1 MESRDLS
8 LQDDNISR
16 DTILNGSEADAAA
29 ENTAE
34 TTAESNNADEKLTE
48 EATEKKRY
56 TKEDVIER
64 LKEISA
70 KDAADISREEVSHL
84 KQLFYTIRKSELAVE
99 KQAFLDRGNEEGA
112 FAPMPD
118 PLEEEFQTLM
128 KELRDKKA
136 AYAAEVEAAR
146 MASLSRKKEII
157 EELEKLAE
165 DTDNVNRTFPR
176 FRELTQEFKD
186 AGEVPATDATDI
198 YRSYSAAVERFYDR
212 LKINKDL
219 RDYDFKKNL
228 EQKQLL
234 IDEAEK
240 LTAENDVIV
249 AFRRLQELHDKW
261 RETGPV
267 AKEIRESIWEKFKDA
282 SALINKRYQEFF
294 EQRKARERENED
306 KKTEICER
314 VEALDFSKLNSYASW
329 EDMTAVILQ
338 AQQDWKK
345 LGFASKKVNNSLFAR
360 FRETCDK
367 FFAAKAEF
375 FKNIRD
381 NHSANLEKKIALCEK
396 AEALK
401 DSTDWKKT
409 ADILVDLQRQ
419 WKTIGAVDKKHS
431 DAVWERFQQACD
443 YFFDRRK
450 KEASDTRKVEQQNLR
465 DKYALVESLKSLS
478 PDTPRDEAVKAIKE
492 AQAKWQQI
500 GHVPFKD
507 KDKVYNAY
515 REVIDKLYEQFDV
528 REHRANM
535 TNFANSLNEI
545 ANDENKLYRERERLA
560 RACEQKRSELKTYE
574 NNLGFF
580 NITSKSGNSL
590 LKDTERRMQRI
601 REDILA
607 LEEKI
612 KLIDSKSV
620 K

>member
-1 MESRDLS
+1 MELHDLS
-8 LQDDNISR
+8 LQEENTERDILNGGEKSPTEIEEIAAVDVIDADEKQSNESNMKRYLTKDEIIAALKELTSKDGSEISR
-16 DTILNGSEADAAA
+16 D
-29 ENTAE
+29 
-34 TTAESNNADEKLTE
+34 
-48 EATEKKRY
+48 
-56 TKEDVIER
+56 
-64 LKEISA
+64 EIT
-70 KDAADISREEVSHL
+70 HL
-84 KQLFYTIRKSELAVE
+84 KQAFFAIRKNELAEE
-99 KQAFLDRGNEEGA
+99 KQAFLEKGNEEAA
-112 FAPMPD
+112 FAPMPNET
-118 PLEEEFQTLM
+118 EELFQSLM
-128 KELRDKKA
+128 KELKEKKA
-136 AYAAEVEAAR
+136 AYIAEVEAVRQANL
-146 MASLSRKKEII
+146 AKKLEII
-157 EELEKLAE
+157 EELGKLAE

-176 FRELTQEFKD
+176 FRELTQEFKNT
-186 AGEVPATDATDI
+186 GEVPPTETTDI
-198 YRSYSAAVERFYDR
+198 YRNYSNAVERFYDR

-240 LTAENDVIV
+240 LAAESDVIL

-282 SALINKRYQEFF
+282 SATVNKRYQDFF
-294 EQRKARERENED
+294 EQRKARERENEE

-314 VEALDFSKLNSYASW
+314 IEGFDFSSLKSYAAW
-329 EDMTAVILQ
+329 EEMTKKILE

-345 LGFASKKVNNSLFAR
+345 LGFASKKVNNALFAR

-375 FKNIRD
+375 FKNIRE
-381 NHSANLEKKIALCEK
+381 NHSANLEKKLALCEK

-401 DSTDWKKT
+401 ESTDWKAA
-409 ADILVDLQRQ
+409 ADKLVGLQKE

-450 KEASDTRKVEQQNLR
+450 KATSSTRKAEQQNL
-465 DKYALVESLKSLS
+465 KEKNAIIENLKSLS
-478 PDTPRDEAVKAIKE
+478 LEMPREEAIKLIKD
-492 AQAKWQQI
+492 AMSKWQQV

-515 REVIDKLYEQFDV
+515 RAIVDKLYDHFDV
-528 REHRANM
+528 KETRANM
-535 TNFANSLNEI
+535 ANFANDINEI

-601 REDILA
+601 KNDIVE

-612 KLIDSKSV
+612 KLIDSKL
-620 K
+620 

>member
-1 MESRDLS
+1 MELRDLS
-8 LQDDNISR
+8 LPEENTERDILNGGEESPTEIAENATVEAMDADEKQSNEPNDRKHLTKEEIIATLKELNLKDGSEISR
-16 DTILNGSEADAAA
+16 D
-29 ENTAE
+29 
-34 TTAESNNADEKLTE
+34 
-48 EATEKKRY
+48 
-56 TKEDVIER
+56 
-64 LKEISA
+64 EIT
-70 KDAADISREEVSHL
+70 HL
-84 KQLFYTIRKSELAVE
+84 KQAFFAIRKNELAAE
-99 KQAFLDRGNEEGA
+99 KQAFLEKGNEEAA

-118 PLEEEFQTLM
+118 EAEDQFQAIM
-128 KELRDKKA
+128 KELKEKKA
-136 AYAAEVEAAR
+136 AYIAEVEAQKQANL
-146 MASLSRKKEII
+146 AKKLEII
-157 EELEKLAE
+157 DELEKLAE

-176 FRELTQEFKD
+176 FRELTQEFKN
-186 AGEVPATDATDI
+186 AGEVPPTETTDI
-198 YRSYSAAVERFYDR
+198 YRNYSAAVERFYDR

-240 LTAENDVIV
+240 LAAENDVIL

-282 SALINKRYQEFF
+282 SAVINKRYQDFF
-294 EQRKARERENED
+294 EQRKARERENEE

-314 VEALDFSKLNSYASW
+314 VEALDFSSLKNYAAW
-329 EDMTAVILQ
+329 EEMTKTILE

-345 LGFASKKVNNSLFAR
+345 LGFASKKVNNTLFAR

-375 FKNIRD
+375 FKNIRE
-381 NHSANLEKKIALCEK
+381 NHSANLDKKIALCEK

-401 DSTDWKKT
+401 ESTDWKNT
-409 ADILVDLQRQ
+409 AEKLVSLQKE
-419 WKTIGAVDKKHS
+419 WKTIGSVDKKHS

-450 KEASDTRKVEQQNLR
+450 KATSSTRKAEQQNLK
-465 DKYALVESLKSLS
+465 DKNSVIESLKNIPLE
-478 PDTPRDEAVKAIKE
+478 TPREEAVKLIKD
-492 AQAKWQQI
+492 AMAKWQQI

-515 REVIDKLYEQFDV
+515 REIVDKLYDHFDV
-528 REHRANM
+528 KETRANM
-535 TNFANSLNEI
+535 ANFANDINEM
-545 ANDENKLYRERERLA
+545 ATDTNKLYRERERLA

-580 NITSKSGNSL
+580 NITSKGGNSL

-601 REDILA
+601 KEDIAA
-607 LEEKI
+607 LESKI
-612 KLIDSKSV
+612 KLIDSKL
-620 K
+620 

>member
-1 MESRDLS
+1 MELHDLS
-8 LQDDNISR
+8 LPEENTERDILNGGEESPTEIAESATIKAMDADEKQSDEPNDKKHLTKDEIIAALIDLNTKEGSEISR
-16 DTILNGSEADAAA
+16 D
-29 ENTAE
+29 
-34 TTAESNNADEKLTE
+34 
-48 EATEKKRY
+48 
-56 TKEDVIER
+56 
-64 LKEISA
+64 EIT
-70 KDAADISREEVSHL
+70 HL
-84 KQLFYTIRKSELAVE
+84 KQAFFSIRKNELAIE
-99 KQAFLDRGNEEGA
+99 KQAFLDKGNEEAA
-112 FAPMPD
+112 FAPRPD
-118 PLEEEFQTLM
+118 EAEEKFQALM
-128 KELRDKKA
+128 KELKEKKA
-136 AYAAEVEAAR
+136 AYIAEVEAQKQANL
-146 MASLSRKKEII
+146 AKKREII
-157 EELEKLAE
+157 DELGKLAE

-176 FRELTQEFKD
+176 FRELTQEFKN
-186 AGEVPATDATDI
+186 AGEVPPTETTEI
-198 YRSYSAAVERFYDR
+198 YRNYSAAVERFYDR

-240 LTAENDVIV
+240 LAAENDVIL

-282 SALINKRYQEFF
+282 SAIINKKYQDFF
-294 EQRKARERENED
+294 EQRKARERENEE

-314 VEALDFSKLNSYASW
+314 VEALDFSTLKSYAAW
-329 EDMTAVILQ
+329 EEMTKTILA

-345 LGFASKKVNNSLFAR
+345 LGFASKKVNNALFAR

-375 FKNIRD
+375 FKNIRES
-381 NHSANLEKKIALCEK
+381 HSANLDKKIALCEK

-401 DSTDWKKT
+401 ESTDWKNT
-409 ADILVDLQRQ
+409 ADKLVELQKE
-419 WKTIGAVDKKHS
+419 WKTVGSVDKKHS

-450 KEASDTRKVEQQNLR
+450 KATSSTRKAEQQNL
-465 DKYALVESLKSLS
+465 KEKNSIIESLKNIPL
-478 PDTPRDEAVKAIKE
+478 DTPREDAVKLIKD
-492 AQAKWQQI
+492 AMAKWQQI
-500 GHVPFKD
+500 GHVPFKE

-515 REVIDKLYEQFDV
+515 KEILDKLYDHFDV
-528 REHRANM
+528 KEARANM
-535 TNFANSLNEI
+535 ANFANDISEI

-560 RACEQKRSELKTYE
+560 RTCEQKRSELKTYE

-601 REDILA
+601 KDDIA
-607 LEEKI
+607 SLEAKI
-612 KLIDSKSV
+612 KLIDSKL
-620 K
+620 

>member
-1 MESRDLS
+1 MELRDLS
-8 LQDDNISR
+8 LPEENTERDILNGGEESPTEIAENATVEAMDADEKQSNEPNDKKHLTKEEIIATLKELNQKDGSEISR
-16 DTILNGSEADAAA
+16 D
-29 ENTAE
+29 
-34 TTAESNNADEKLTE
+34 
-48 EATEKKRY
+48 
-56 TKEDVIER
+56 
-64 LKEISA
+64 EIA
-70 KDAADISREEVSHL
+70 HL
-84 KQLFYTIRKSELAVE
+84 KQAFFSIRKNELAVE
-99 KQAFLDRGNEEGA
+99 KQAFLDKGNEEAA

-118 PLEEEFQTLM
+118 EAEEQFQSIM
-128 KELRDKKA
+128 KELKEKKA
-136 AYAAEVEAAR
+136 AYIAEVEAQKQANL
-146 MASLSRKKEII
+146 AKKLEII
-157 EELEKLAE
+157 DELGKLAE

-176 FRELTQEFKD
+176 FRELTQEFKN
-186 AGEVPATDATDI
+186 AGEVPPTETTDI
-198 YRSYSAAVERFYDR
+198 YRNYSAAVERFYDR

-240 LTAENDVIV
+240 LAGENDVIL

-282 SALINKRYQEFF
+282 SALINKRYQDFF
-294 EQRKARERENED
+294 EQRKARERENEE

-314 VEALDFSKLNSYASW
+314 VEALDFSSLKNYAAW
-329 EDMTAVILQ
+329 EEMTKTILE

-345 LGFASKKVNNSLFAR
+345 LGFASKKVNNTLFAR

-375 FKNIRD
+375 FKNIRE
-381 NHSANLEKKIALCEK
+381 NHSANLDKKIALCEK

-401 DSTDWKKT
+401 ESTDWKNT
-409 ADILVDLQRQ
+409 ADKLVGLQKE
-419 WKTIGAVDKKHS
+419 WKTIGSVDKKHS

-450 KEASDTRKVEQQNLR
+450 KATSSTRKAEQQNL
-465 DKYALVESLKSLS
+465 KEKNSVIEGLKNIPL
-478 PDTPRDEAVKAIKE
+478 DTPREEAVKLIKD
-492 AQAKWQQI
+492 AMAKWQQI

-515 REVIDKLYEQFDV
+515 REIVDKLYDHFDV
-528 REHRANM
+528 KETRANM
-535 TNFANSLNEI
+535 ANFANDINAI

-580 NITSKSGNSL
+580 NITSKGGNSL

-601 REDILA
+601 KEDIAA
-607 LEEKI
+607 LENKI
-612 KLIDSKSV
+612 KLIDSKL
-620 K
+620 

>member
-1 MESRDLS
+1 MELRDLS
-8 LQDDNISR
+8 LPEENTERDILNGGEKSPTEIAENATVEAMDADEKQSNEPNDKKHLTKEEIIATLQELTLKDGSEISR
-16 DTILNGSEADAAA
+16 D
-29 ENTAE
+29 
-34 TTAESNNADEKLTE
+34 
-48 EATEKKRY
+48 
-56 TKEDVIER
+56 
-64 LKEISA
+64 EIT
-70 KDAADISREEVSHL
+70 HL
-84 KQLFYTIRKSELAVE
+84 KQAFFAIRKNELAVE
-99 KQAFLDRGNEEGA
+99 KQAFLEKGNEEAA

-118 PLEEEFQTLM
+118 KAEEQYQAIMTEL
-128 KELRDKKA
+128 KEKKA
-136 AYAAEVEAAR
+136 AYITEVEAQKQANL
-146 MASLSRKKEII
+146 AKKLEII

-176 FRELTQEFKD
+176 FRELTQEFKN
-186 AGEVPATDATDI
+186 AGEVPPTETTAI
-198 YRSYSAAVERFYDR
+198 YRNYSAAVERFYDR

-228 EQKQLL
+228 EHKQLL

-240 LTAENDVIV
+240 LTSENDVIL

-282 SALINKRYQEFF
+282 SAVINKRYQEFF
-294 EQRKARERENED
+294 EQRKARERKNEE

-314 VEALDFSKLNSYASW
+314 VEALDFSSLKNYAAW
-329 EDMTAVILQ
+329 EEMTKTILA

-375 FKNIRD
+375 FKNIRE
-381 NHSANLEKKIALCEK
+381 NHSANLDKKIALCEK

-401 DSTDWKKT
+401 ESTDWKNT
-409 ADILVDLQRQ
+409 AEKLVNLQKE
-419 WKTIGAVDKKHS
+419 WKTIGSVDKKHS
-431 DAVWERFQQACD
+431 DAVWERFQKACD

-450 KEASDTRKVEQQNLR
+450 KATSSTRKAEQQNLK
-465 DKYALVESLKSLS
+465 DKNSVIESLKNIPLE
-478 PDTPRDEAVKAIKE
+478 TPREDAVKLIKD
-492 AQAKWQQI
+492 AMAKWQQI

-515 REVIDKLYEQFDV
+515 REIVDKLYDHFDV
-528 REHRANM
+528 KETRANM
-535 TNFANSLNEI
+535 ANFANDINEI

-580 NITSKSGNSL
+580 NFTSKGGNSL

-601 REDILA
+601 KEDIAA
-607 LEEKI
+607 LENKI
-612 KLIDSKSV
+612 KLIDSKL
-620 K
+620 

>member
-1 MESRDLS
+1 MELRDLS
-8 LQDDNISR
+8 LPEENTERDILNGGEESPTEIAENATVEAMDADEKQSNEPNDKKHLTKEEIIATLKELNQKDGSEISR
-16 DTILNGSEADAAA
+16 D
-29 ENTAE
+29 
-34 TTAESNNADEKLTE
+34 
-48 EATEKKRY
+48 
-56 TKEDVIER
+56 
-64 LKEISA
+64 EIA
-70 KDAADISREEVSHL
+70 HL
-84 KQLFYTIRKSELAVE
+84 KQAFFSIRKNELAVE
-99 KQAFLDRGNEEGA
+99 KQAFLDKGNEEAA

-118 PLEEEFQTLM
+118 EAEEQFQAIM
-128 KELRDKKA
+128 KELKEKKA
-136 AYAAEVEAAR
+136 AYIAEVEAQKQANL
-146 MASLSRKKEII
+146 AKKLEII
-157 EELEKLAE
+157 DELGKLAE

-176 FRELTQEFKD
+176 FRELTQEFKN
-186 AGEVPATDATDI
+186 AGEVPPTETTDI
-198 YRSYSAAVERFYDR
+198 YRNYSAAVERFYDR

-240 LTAENDVIV
+240 LAGENDVILS
-249 AFRRLQELHDKW
+249 FRRLQELHDKW

-282 SALINKRYQEFF
+282 SAVINKRYQDFF
-294 EQRKARERENED
+294 EQRKARERENEE

-314 VEALDFSKLNSYASW
+314 VEALDFSTLKSYAAW
-329 EDMTAVILQ
+329 EDMTKTILE

-345 LGFASKKVNNSLFAR
+345 LGFASKKVNNALFAR

-375 FKNIRD
+375 FKNIRE
-381 NHSANLEKKIALCEK
+381 NHSANLDKKIALCEK

-401 DSTDWKKT
+401 ESTDWKNT
-409 ADILVDLQRQ
+409 ADKLVGLQKE
-419 WKTIGAVDKKHS
+419 WKTIGSVDKKHS

-450 KEASDTRKVEQQNLR
+450 KATSSTRKAEQQNL
-465 DKYALVESLKSLS
+465 KEKNSVIEGLKNIPL
-478 PDTPRDEAVKAIKE
+478 DTPREEAVKLIKE
-492 AQAKWQQI
+492 AMAKWQQI
-500 GHVPFKD
+500 GHVPFKE

-515 REVIDKLYEQFDV
+515 REIVDKLYDHFDV
-528 REHRANM
+528 KETRANM
-535 TNFANSLNEI
+535 ANFTNDINAI

-580 NITSKSGNSL
+580 NITSKGGNSL

-601 REDILA
+601 KEDIAA
-607 LEEKI
+607 LESKI
-612 KLIDSKSV
+612 KLIDSKL
-620 K
+620 

>member
-1 MESRDLS
+1 MELRDLS
-8 LQDDNISR
+8 LPEENTERDILNGGEESPTEIAENATVEAMDADEKQSNEPNDKKHLTKDEIIATLKELNQKDGSEISR
-16 DTILNGSEADAAA
+16 D
-29 ENTAE
+29 
-34 TTAESNNADEKLTE
+34 
-48 EATEKKRY
+48 
-56 TKEDVIER
+56 
-64 LKEISA
+64 EIA
-70 KDAADISREEVSHL
+70 HL
-84 KQLFYTIRKSELAVE
+84 KQAFFSIRKNELAVE
-99 KQAFLDRGNEEGA
+99 KQAFLDKGNEEAA

-118 PLEEEFQTLM
+118 DAEEQFQSIM
-128 KELRDKKA
+128 KELKEKKA
-136 AYAAEVEAAR
+136 AYIAEVEAQKQANL
-146 MASLSRKKEII
+146 AKKLEII
-157 EELEKLAE
+157 DELGKLAE

-176 FRELTQEFKD
+176 FRELTQEFKN
-186 AGEVPATDATDI
+186 AGEVPPTETTDI
-198 YRSYSAAVERFYDR
+198 YRNYSAAVERFYDR

-240 LTAENDVIV
+240 LAGENDVIL

-282 SALINKRYQEFF
+282 SAVINKRYQDFF
-294 EQRKARERENED
+294 EQRKARERENEE

-314 VEALDFSKLNSYASW
+314 VEALDFSSLKNYAAW
-329 EDMTAVILQ
+329 EEMTKTILE

-345 LGFASKKVNNSLFAR
+345 LGFASKKVNNTLFAR

-375 FKNIRD
+375 FKNIRE
-381 NHSANLEKKIALCEK
+381 NHSANLDKKIALCEK

-401 DSTDWKKT
+401 ESTDWKNT
-409 ADILVDLQRQ
+409 ADKLVGLQKE
-419 WKTIGAVDKKHS
+419 WKTIGSVDKKHS

-450 KEASDTRKVEQQNLR
+450 KATSSTRKAEQQNL
-465 DKYALVESLKSLS
+465 KEKNSVIEGLKNIPL
-478 PDTPRDEAVKAIKE
+478 DTPREEAVKLIKD
-492 AQAKWQQI
+492 AMAKWQQI

-515 REVIDKLYEQFDV
+515 REIVDKLYDHFDV
-528 REHRANM
+528 KETRANM
-535 TNFANSLNEI
+535 ANFANDINAI

-580 NITSKSGNSL
+580 NITSKGGNSL

-601 REDILA
+601 KEDIAA
-607 LEEKI
+607 LENKI
-612 KLIDSKSV
+612 KLIDSKL
-620 K
+620 